1 MQMPNFA
8 CVSQINGPLAS
19 LAQFKLRQLKIM
31 DLKYLDFLPLYLQII
46 QNILNWYFGLSMD
59 IMFTYCV
66 LLASNGTCA
75 WCILCSTFK
84 RGAWNIVW
92 LDFSFWSHLKLTK
105 AKFLFSLQQFKFI
118 IVKNVKHQIPRSIFL
133 KTLILSVLSSLV
145 HSCNVFTVIL
155 IELKAK

>member
-84 RGAWNIVW
+84 WSMKYCMIRFQFLITFKTYQSKIFIFTTAVQIHHSQECQTSNSQIYLFKNPYIV
-92 LDFSFWSHLKLTK
+92 S
-105 AKFLFSLQQFKFI
+105 FKFTR
-118 IVKNVKHQIPRSIFL
+118 P
-133 KTLILSVLSSLV
+133 
-145 HSCNVFTVIL
+145 
-155 IELKAK
+155 